1 MSERIVITNAELQQI
16 ESDAVRAPSKD
27 GSIAGRVVD
36 ALIKLMS
43 DTYGIDLGI
52 ETEDKANERAKRE
65 KILLKRDKNRN
76 RGRGKQSNDSFD
88 DF

>member
-1 MSERIVITNAELQQI
+1 MSDKIVITNAELQQI
-16 ESDAVRAPSKD
+16 ESSAVRAPSKD

-65 KILLKRDKNRN
+65 AKLTNA
-76 RGRGKQSNDSFD
+76 RGGSRKSIRKQPNDSFD